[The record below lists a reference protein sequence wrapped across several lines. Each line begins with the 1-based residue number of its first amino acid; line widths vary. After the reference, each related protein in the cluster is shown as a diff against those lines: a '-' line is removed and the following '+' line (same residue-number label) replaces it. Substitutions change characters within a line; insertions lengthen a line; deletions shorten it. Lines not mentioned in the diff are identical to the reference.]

1 MVSTLASIW
10 IFEKNGNKRRGI
22 GIAFL
27 INGIILTIAALFLY
41 KLDVQ
46 IFHKQTSGIFDSL
59 GIGVLIIFIPIITY
73 FNYFILELLR
83 RKKTET
89 VSLK

>member
-1 MVSTLASIW
+1 MVSTLSSIW
-10 IFEKNGNKRRGI
+10 IVEKNGNKIRGI

-27 INGIILTIAALFLY
+27 INSIILTIAALFLY

-46 IFHKQTSGIFDSL
+46 IYHKQTTGIFDSL

-83 RKKTET
+83 RNKTET

>member
-1 MVSTLASIW
+1 MVSTLSSIW
-10 IFEKNGNKRRGI
+10 IVEKNGNKRRGI
-22 GIAFL
+22 EIAFL
-27 INGIILTIAALFLY
+27 INAIILTIAALFLY

-46 IFHKQTSGIFDSL
+46 IFHKQTTGIFASL

-73 FNYFILELLR
+73 FNYFILELLM

>member
-1 MVSTLASIW
+1 MVSTLSSIW
-10 IFEKNGNKRRGI
+10 IVEKNGNKIRGI

-27 INGIILTIAALFLY
+27 INSIILTIAALFLY
-41 KLDVQ
+41 KLDAQ
-46 IFHKQTSGIFDSL
+46 IYHKQTTGIFDSL

-83 RKKTET
+83 RNKTET